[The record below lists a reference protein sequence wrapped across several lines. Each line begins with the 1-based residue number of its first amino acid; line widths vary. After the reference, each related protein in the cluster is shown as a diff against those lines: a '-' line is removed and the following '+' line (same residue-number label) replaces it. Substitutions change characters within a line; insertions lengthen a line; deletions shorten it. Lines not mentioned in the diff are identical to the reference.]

1 MVKSKPARDA
11 LVGNPRPASQQARQ
25 AAMDYIDDER
35 NPVVLDDRWT
45 PKYYVVYNL
54 RGPQAHGRK
63 YGIFTNWNDTKVQT
77 EGCKNKSTCRDWL
90 CGPSA
95 PPC

>member
-1 MVKSKPARDA
+1 MVKSKPARDS

-54 RGPQAHGRK
+54 RGPQAYGRK

-77 EGCKNKSTCRDWL
+77 EGCKNKSTSRDWL